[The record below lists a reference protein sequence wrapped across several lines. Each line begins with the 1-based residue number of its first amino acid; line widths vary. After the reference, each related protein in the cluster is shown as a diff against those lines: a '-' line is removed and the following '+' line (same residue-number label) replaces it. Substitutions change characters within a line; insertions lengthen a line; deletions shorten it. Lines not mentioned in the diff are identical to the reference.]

1 MDVKA
6 HPEGGTLFSFSTEL
20 CLIGSTTMWDVV
32 MLAIGL
38 GFFLL
43 SIGYALAC
51 DRL

>member
-1 MDVKA
+1 MDAKA
-6 HPEGGTLFSFSTEL
+6 HSEGGTLFPFSIEL
-20 CLIGSTTMWDVV
+20 CLTGSTTMWDVV

-43 SIGYALAC
+43 SIGYTLAC